1 MDAEDLELAAEFCKL
16 VAAPNLLAYL
26 GLPDEAGVPPE
37 LAADAVAR
45 LKARRKFMQGMQ
57 GNPKY
62 KREALFLI
70 KHFSNLNNVLQHP
83 EAYLED
89 ARRREESEHL
99 PVVEMTVRGVLAG
112 GGVTEDQVDYLRRN
126 AAELGVSEE
135 TFVDLLTR
143 VATEL
148 DVNLNLEPTPAG
160 AWAIPDAVQEVPLDL
175 YQLLGIA
182 PTADEQ
188 DVRVAYHR
196 RLEGLDDIADP
207 EARETMRRRIEIARK
222 VLTNEAARRH
232 YDLTS
237 ARTGPPARARELVPA
252 RTPSASAAPRVHAAP
267 TAPPVRERWADPQGY
282 PAADGPLGAA
292 PRLEILGDPVRT
304 VWLTTGISV
313 ATIGIRNGGQG
324 PMPGVVSADVP
335 WVVVDPKRLDPA
347 AEEQRI
353 SVQID
358 AADVPDAARAAVV
371 TIETERGE
379 RARVV
384 FELQRRVAPSLA
396 VAIAGA
402 VFVAGL
408 LLIWVVAWWL

>member
-16 VAAPNLLAYL
+16 VAAPNLVAYL
-26 GLPDEAGVPPE
+26 GLQDEGPVTPE
-37 LAADAVAR
+37 LGADAVAR

-70 KHFSNLNNVLQHP
+70 KHFSNLNGVLQDV

-135 TFVDLLTR
+135 TFVGLLSR

-148 DVNLNLEPTPAG
+148 DVRLSPDLLDDPTQEAG
-160 AWAIPDAVQEVPLDL
+160 GQLWAGPIDGSLVGGPHAPLDL

-182 PTADEQ
+182 PSSNED
-188 DVRVAYHR
+188 DVRIAYHQR
-196 RLEGLDDIADP
+196 VDALDEIADP
-207 EARETMRRRIEIARK
+207 DARETMRRRIEIARK

-237 ARTGPPARARELVPA
+237 ARTGPPARARELIPG
-252 RTPSASAAPRVHAAP
+252 PPRRPQAAP
-267 TAPPVRERWADPQGY
+267 TAPPVRERWADPT
-282 PAADGPLGAA
+282 GPG
-292 PRLEILGDPVRT
+292 PRLEILGDPIRM
-304 VWLTTGISV
+304 VWLSSGIAVTTIV
-313 ATIGIRNGGQG
+313 IRNGGQG
-324 PMPGVVSADVP
+324 AMPGGVKADVP
-335 WVVVDPKRLDPA
+335 WVVVDPARLDPA
-347 AEEQRI
+347 AEAQQI

-358 AADVPDAARAAVV
+358 PSEVPEGATTAVV
-371 TIETERGE
+371 SIETERGE

-384 FELQRRVAPSLA
+384 LELKRSVAPSLA
-396 VAIAGA
+396 VAIAA
-402 VFVAGL
+402 SVFVVGL
-408 LLIWVVAWWL
+408 LMVALVSWWS